1 MYLKHL
7 IGLAK
12 EKKREKKA
20 IVAYLQALVELLL
33 LLIDYT
39 QAEVDFV
46 GLFEVGSHAHDLRE
60 SFLCVVERTVAI
72 IENTDAIP
80 QFGLLQDTVAISTA
94 HGPCG

>member
-1 MYLKHL
+1 ML
-7 IGLAK
+7 
-12 EKKREKKA
+12 
-20 IVAYLQALVELLL
+20 AYLQALAELLL

-46 GLFEVGSHAHDLRE
+46 GLFKVGCHAHHLRE
-60 SFLCVVERTVAI
+60 RFLCVVERTVAI
-72 IENTDAIP
+72 IKDTDAIP